1 MTLYIMGN
9 KMSIYMSITNKLQAT
24 FAPQLL
30 QVEDESHKHAS
41 GKGAESHFKVVVV
54 STHFEGQRLLARH
67 RAVNDVLAEEF
78 AQGLHAL
85 AIHTFTP
92 EEWVARGEQEQ
103 ASPNCMG
110 GGKP

>member
-1 MTLYIMGN
+1 
-9 KMSIYMSITNKLQAT
+9 MSRHTNIENKLTAT
-24 FAPQLL
+24 FAPDFL
-30 QVEDESHKHAS
+30 QVEDESYMHAS

-67 RAVNDVLAEEF
+67 RAINEALADEF

-85 AIHTFTP
+85 AMHTFTP
-92 EEWVARGEQEQ
+92 AEWEKRGAQEQ

-110 GGKP
+110 VGN